1 MAGVR
6 GFLEAEGGRAWLV
19 GGSVRSLLLGRE
31 PADLDIV
38 TEGDPQGPARRFA
51 DRTGGSFVLLS
62 EKFHTCR
69 VAAGGRLYD
78 FTAMRGGGMDADLGQ
93 RDFTVNA
100 MALELFPGSSLL
112 DPFGGREDL
121 EQRRLAAVSDGIFR
135 EDPLRLLRAVRL
147 ELKEGFS
154 PNGALEELVRRDA
167 AMASLPA
174 AERVYNELAL
184 LLELPGTAAAAR
196 RLDRLG
202 LLEPLLPEL
211 AALKGVEQNRY
222 HHLDAY
228 EHTLA
233 HAEALGRLVEDPESV
248 FPGDVERIM
257 GRRRRRA
264 AGAAPWDFIMG
275 FASLMHDIAKP
286 GCAFTDT
293 EGQIRFLRH
302 ELRGAEMVRAVLSR
316 LRAERATRNTVSTLV
331 AGHMRFENLIQ
342 SGASRRARLRYLRA
356 TEPFCQELVMLSVAD
371 RLSVRG
377 EPVSAGD
384 VENHM
389 RLAREMMRLA
399 FDSEE
404 ALPAPPIITGN
415 ELMRELGIEQGP
427 LVGRL
432 LERVGEEQQL
442 GNISTRDEALAAA
455 RRLREELA

>member
-1 MAGVR
+1 
-6 GFLEAEGGRAWLV
+6 
-19 GGSVRSLLLGRE
+19 
-31 PADLDIV
+31 
-38 TEGDPQGPARRFA
+38 
-51 DRTGGSFVLLS
+51 
-62 EKFHTCR
+62 
-69 VAAGGRLYD
+69 
-78 FTAMRGGGMDADLGQ
+78 
-93 RDFTVNA
+93 
-100 MALELFPGSSLL
+100 
-112 DPFGGREDL
+112 
-121 EQRRLAAVSDGIFR
+121 
-135 EDPLRLLRAVRL
+135 
-147 ELKEGFS
+147 
-154 PNGALEELVRRDA
+154 
-167 AMASLPA
+167 
-174 AERVYNELAL
+174 
-184 LLELPGTAAAAR
+184 
-196 RLDRLG
+196 
-202 LLEPLLPEL
+202 
-211 AALKGVEQNRY
+211 
-222 HHLDAY
+222 
-228 EHTLA
+228 
-233 HAEALGRLVEDPESV
+233 
-248 FPGDVERIM
+248 
-257 GRRRRRA
+257 
-264 AGAAPWDFIMG
+264 MG